1 MSDRFGAPRPSLTPG
16 RWDPAIRAGLEAML
30 ASEAP
35 GIAAFDWDETCIR
48 GDISETWLAELEA
61 AQPTGRVDAYEAG
74 CAADKRAAYIQ
85 LAIDLVHDRT
95 EREVR
100 AAVLDVAERAVRDG
114 RIAFRPEIRELIWA
128 LQRHGWAVW
137 VVTASPTAVV
147 QPLAE
152 TYGIH
157 PHRVLGM
164 QSPLSAD
171 GRYLPHLNEPAT
183 FREGKRSALTDH
195 AGGAPTFAAGDSEGD
210 LWMLSAARYRLLVDR
225 GPRGDPALRAR
236 ATAEGWWIQHGWT

>member
-1 MSDRFGAPRPSLTPG
+1 MSARFGAPRPALSAG
-16 RWDPAIRAGLEAML
+16 RWAPDIRAGLEAML
-30 ASEAP
+30 ADEPP

-61 AQPTGRVDAYEAG
+61 AEPTGRVHAYEAG
-74 CAADKRAAYIQ
+74 CLADKRAAYIQ
-85 LAIDLVHDRT
+85 LAIDLVRDRT
-95 EREVR
+95 EGEVR
-100 AAVLDVAERAVRDG
+100 AAVLATAERAVRDG
-114 RIAFRPEIRELIWA
+114 RIAYRPEIRELVWA
-128 LQRHGWAVW
+128 LHRHGWAVW

-152 TYGIH
+152 TYGVH

-164 QSPLSAD
+164 QSPLSPD
-171 GRYLPHLNEPAT
+171 GRYLPHLVEPAT
-183 FREGKRSALTDH
+183 FREGKLSTLTVH
-195 AGGAPTFAAGDSEGD
+195 AGGPPTFAAGDSEGD